1 MNDKSYLEATGE
13 IPYNMTNDY
22 MFRAVL
28 QKSEKV
34 LRGLVAAL
42 LHLNPDE
49 IQVEITNPIQLG
61 STIANKDFLL
71 DVDVVVNHY
80 TRLNLEMQ
88 VVNEQNWPE
97 RSLSYLCR
105 SFSEALSKGDE
116 YIEVPPAIHISF
128 LDFPLFAEYPEFYA
142 TYLLQNIRNRHVY
155 SDKFRLSV
163 VELNQIPLATE
174 EDRMYGIDYWAA
186 LFKARTWEE
195 MKAMAV
201 GNEYL
206 QEAAHTIYEVNSD
219 RVIREQ
225 CIRRREYD
233 NQMNYYRTTIAKA
246 IAEIAQKDTEIAQ
259 RDTEIAQRDA
269 EIAALKEQLRKQ

>member
-1 MNDKSYLEATGE
+1 MSKRTKEPNHKSYLEATGE

-28 QKSEKV
+28 QKNEKV

-49 IQVEITNPIQLG
+49 IQVEITNPIKLG

-71 DVDVVVNHY
+71 DVDVVLNRR

-88 VVNEQNWPE
+88 VANEDNWTE

-105 SFSEALSKGDE
+105 TFSEALSKGDE
-116 YIEVPPAIHISF
+116 YAEIPSAIHISF
-128 LDFPLFAEYPEFYA
+128 IDFPLFTESPEFYA
-142 TYLLQNIRNRHVY
+142 TYMLQNIRNYHIY
-155 SDKFRLSV
+155 SDKLRLSV
-163 VELNQIPLATE
+163 VELNRVSLATE
-174 EDRMYGIDYWAA
+174 EDRRYGIDYWAA

-201 GNEYL
+201 ENEYL
-206 QEAAHTIYEVNSD
+206 REAAHTIYEINSD

-225 CIRRREYD
+225 CIRRKEYD
-233 NQMNYYRTTIAKA
+233 NQMKYYQRTIAEKN
-246 IAEIAQKDTEIAQ
+246 
-259 RDTEIAQRDA
+259 A
-269 EIAALKEQLRKQ
+269 EIAALKAQLHRQ